1 MRATGIKTRWV
12 NSDRQLA
19 DVLTKPT
26 APASSIQRLQQTG
39 RWKIVWDAN
48 YTSAKNLRKEKR
60 EKHFKNKNKKAD
72 NADSAAGQEP
82 VLPSGS
88 SVDNDETADAVATVV
103 NIIENSNQPAAV
115 FPDFEVI
122 NFVTELDPGMSAQ
135 SSRKRSTSPT
145 SRELAARVE
154 QLKIDT
160 DDEYEKDQVVCTLN
174 FEEHAMTD
182 ESNPHN
188 EIQHQVSAPH
198 LHQDPR
204 IVTTL
209 EDGSIDLENTVYF
222 GLRQI
227 KLVITQRSNVL
238 LTMSLNHRGALYLD
252 LTMKENLHQ
261 LKEEK
266 SHEG

>member
-1 MRATGIKTRWV
+1 M
-12 NSDRQLA
+12 
-19 DVLTKPT
+19 
-26 APASSIQRLQQTG
+26 
-39 RWKIVWDAN
+39 
-48 YTSAKNLRKEKR
+48 
-60 EKHFKNKNKKAD
+60 
-72 NADSAAGQEP
+72 
-82 VLPSGS
+82 PSGS
-88 SVDNDETADAVATVV
+88 SVDNDETADAATTVV
-103 NIIENSNQPAAV
+103 DVIESSKQPAAV

-160 DDEYEKDQVVCTLN
+160 DDEYEEDQVVCTLN

-209 EDGSIDLENTVYF
+209 EDGSIDLEKYRVLWIEAIQTGDHTEVERF
-222 GLRQI
+222 AD
-227 KLVITQRSNVL
+227 NVP
-238 LTMSLNHRGALYLD
+238 
-252 LTMKENLHQ
+252 E
-261 LKEEK
+261 
-266 SHEG
+266 